1 MFLCAAHRFL
11 ELRQSGAPTYL
22 TQPRLLRYI
31 KFPISVAFNLS
42 PTTIQVKEKAMSR
55 TFKLS
60 VIAAAIMAVA
70 PAAQAFE
77 AGDFILRAGAVH
89 VAPDDSS
96 DAITVGGLSPLGTDA
111 RVAVDSNTQ
120 LGIRATYMFT
130 SNIGLGLLGATPF
143 KHNIS
148 GAGDL
153 EAAGKLAET
162 KHLPPTLTLQYF
174 PMHNSSA
181 LQPFVGV
188 GVNYTTFFEEK
199 TTGALSGL
207 DIKLDD
213 SVGVAAE
220 IGLDYML
227 SKNFGLNAAV
237 WWADIDTTAKV
248 ETLDEFD
255 VEIDPMVYMVG
266 FTYKF

>member
-1 MFLCAAHRFL
+1 
-11 ELRQSGAPTYL
+11 
-22 TQPRLLRYI
+22 
-31 KFPISVAFNLS
+31 
-42 PTTIQVKEKAMSR
+42 MSR
-55 TFKLS
+55 RFKLS
-60 VIAAAIMAVA
+60 VMAAAVMAVA

-96 DAITVGGLSPLGTDA
+96 DAITVGGLPALGSDA
-111 RVAVDSNTQ
+111 RVAVDTNTQ

-130 SNIGLGLLGATPF
+130 SNIGVGLLGATPF
-143 KHNIS
+143 KHNIT

-153 EAAGKLAET
+153 AAAGKLAET
-162 KHLPPTLTLQYF
+162 KQLPPTLTLQYF
-174 PMHNSSA
+174 PMHSSSA

-207 DIKLDD
+207 DIELDD

-227 SKNFGLNAAV
+227 SENFGLNAAV

-248 ETLDEFD
+248 QTLDEFD

>member
-1 MFLCAAHRFL
+1 
-11 ELRQSGAPTYL
+11 
-22 TQPRLLRYI
+22 
-31 KFPISVAFNLS
+31 
-42 PTTIQVKEKAMSR
+42 MSR
-55 TFKLS
+55 SFKLS
-60 VIAAAIMAVA
+60 VIAAAVMAVA

-96 DAITVGGLSPLGTDA
+96 DVITANGAAVLGSDA

-120 LGIRATYMFT
+120 LGLRATYMFT
-130 SNIGLGLLGATPF
+130 SNIGLGVLGATPF
-143 KHNIS
+143 KHNIN

-153 EAAGKLAET
+153 AAAGKLGET

-174 PMHNSSA
+174 PMHSSSA

-199 TTGALSGL
+199 TTDTVAGALGADSTKL
-207 DIKLDD
+207 KLDD
-213 SVGVAAE
+213 SVGVAFEA
-220 IGLDYML
+220 GVDYML
-227 SKNFGLNAAV
+227 SENFGLNAAV
-237 WWADIDTTAKV
+237 WWADINTDATITAYDGAGNVAAK
-248 ETLDEFD
+248 TDKFD

>member
-1 MFLCAAHRFL
+1 
-11 ELRQSGAPTYL
+11 
-22 TQPRLLRYI
+22 
-31 KFPISVAFNLS
+31 
-42 PTTIQVKEKAMSR
+42 MSR

-60 VIAAAIMAVA
+60 VMAAAVMAVA

-120 LGIRATYMFT
+120 LGLRATYMVT

-153 EAAGKLAET
+153 AAAGKLAET
-162 KHLPPTLTLQYF
+162 KHLPPTFTLQYF
-174 PMHNSSA
+174 PMHSSSA

-220 IGLDYML
+220 IGLDYMF

-237 WWADIDTTAKV
+237 WWADIDTTAKI

-255 VEIDPMVYMVG
+255 VQIDPMVYMVG
-266 FTYKF
+266 FTYTF

>member
-1 MFLCAAHRFL
+1 
-11 ELRQSGAPTYL
+11 
-22 TQPRLLRYI
+22 
-31 KFPISVAFNLS
+31 
-42 PTTIQVKEKAMSR
+42 MSR
-55 TFKLS
+55 TFKLG
-60 VIAAAIMAVA
+60 VLAAAVMAVA

-77 AGDFILRAGAVH
+77 AGDFIVRAGAVH

-96 DAITVGGLSPLGTDA
+96 DVLTVGGAEALGSDA
-111 RVAVDSNTQ
+111 RVGVDANSQ

-130 SNIGLGLLGATPF
+130 SNLGVGLLAATPF

-148 GAGDL
+148 GEGDISSL
-153 EAAGKLAET
+153 GKVAET

-174 PMHNSSA
+174 PMHSTAA
-181 LQPFVGV
+181 LQPYVGV

-199 TTGALSGL
+199 TSGALEGL
-207 DIKLDD
+207 DIELDD

-227 SKNFGLNAAV
+227 SEQFGLNAAI
-237 WWADIDTTAKV
+237 WWADIDTEAEV
-248 ETLDEFD
+248 ETLDTFD

>member
-1 MFLCAAHRFL
+1 
-11 ELRQSGAPTYL
+11 
-22 TQPRLLRYI
+22 
-31 KFPISVAFNLS
+31 
-42 PTTIQVKEKAMSR
+42 MSR

-60 VIAAAIMAVA
+60 VMAAAVMAVA

-77 AGDFILRAGAVH
+77 AGDFILRAGVVH
-89 VAPDDSS
+89 VAPDGSS
-96 DAITVGGLSPLGTDA
+96 DAITVGGLPALGSDA
-111 RVAVDSNTQ
+111 RVAVDSNSQ

-130 SNIGLGLLGATPF
+130 SNIGVGVLGATPF

-153 EAAGKLAET
+153 AAAGKLAET
-162 KHLPPTLTLQYF
+162 KHLPPTVTLQYF
-174 PMHNSSA
+174 PMHSSSA

>member
-1 MFLCAAHRFL
+1 
-11 ELRQSGAPTYL
+11 
-22 TQPRLLRYI
+22 
-31 KFPISVAFNLS
+31 
-42 PTTIQVKEKAMSR
+42 MSR
-55 TFKLS
+55 TFKIGVL
-60 VIAAAIMAVA
+60 AAAVMAVA

-77 AGDFILRAGAVH
+77 AGDFIVRAGAAH
-89 VAPDDSS
+89 VAPDASS
-96 DAITVGGLSPLGTDA
+96 DVITELGSNA
-111 RVAVDSNTQ
+111 RVDVDSNTQ
-120 LGIRATYMFT
+120 LGLRATYMFT
-130 SNIGLGLLGATPF
+130 SNIGLGLLAATPF

-153 EAAGKLAET
+153 AALGKLAEI

-174 PMHNSSA
+174 PMHSSSA

-199 TTGALSGL
+199 TVGAIEGL

-213 SVGVAAE
+213 SVGVAFEA
-220 IGLDYML
+220 GVDYML
-227 SKNFGLNAAV
+227 SENFGLNAAV
-237 WWADIDTTAKV
+237 WWADIDTEAEITGLNK
-248 ETLDEFD
+248 FD